1 VFRGKSFCIVPVDPG
16 WRFQP
21 QARSP
26 EISVQRRIDFM
37 RRTHTL
43 PFNPMNALLRRLFSP
58 FLLVAFSATLHAAA
72 PQKPNVLFIA
82 VDDLRDWVGYFGH
95 NPQTKTPNYDRL
107 AKMGTSFTRAY
118 CASPSCNPSRTALMS
133 GMRPSTTGVYEND
146 TDFRPVVPADK
157 PMTTAFRNA
166 GYYVHGSGKIYHEA
180 YRRSTEWDHY
190 LENEGGYPRLP
201 AGQSDGVGGIKFAP
215 LDCKDQDIP
224 DWAIAD
230 YGIASLAKKHDKPFF
245 LAVGFKK
252 PHMPWNVPRKYFEM
266 FPLESIKLPP
276 HLATDLDDVPP
287 SGVRMARPTGD
298 HAAMLESGRWKEAVQ
313 AYLATIA
320 YCDMNLGRLLDAFEK
335 SAYKNNTIICLWGD
349 HGWSL
354 GEKSHWR
361 KFALWEEPTRM
372 PLMWVVPGVTK
383 PGTLCDRPVDLMSLY
398 PTLMELCGIAKPSHV
413 EGVSIRPLLANPKAA
428 WTQPAVTTY
437 RFKNHTV
444 RSAEWRY
451 IRYENGEEELYDE
464 TKDPNEYTNLAGKP
478 EFAAKKI
485 ELAKF
490 MPQTNHR
497 DMGPAG
503 GNEKADT
510 RGAKKKNKN
519 KAE

>member
-1 VFRGKSFCIVPVDPG
+1 
-16 WRFQP
+16 
-21 QARSP
+21 
-26 EISVQRRIDFM
+26 
-37 RRTHTL
+37 
-43 PFNPMNALLRRLFSP
+43 MNTLLRPILHSL
-58 FLLVAFSATLHAAA
+58 LLVALATALHAAA

-95 NPQTKTPNYDRL
+95 NPQARTPNYDRL

-118 CASPSCNPSRTALMS
+118 CASPSCNPSRAALMS

-146 TDFRPVVPADK
+146 TDFRPVIPADK
-157 PMTTAFRNA
+157 ALTTAFRNA
-166 GYYVHGSGKIYHEA
+166 GYYVHGAGKIYHEA
-180 YRRSTEWDHY
+180 YRRPSEWDHY
-190 LENEGGYPRLP
+190 LEREGAYPKVP
-201 AGQSDGVGGIKFAP
+201 TGQSEGVGGIKFAP
-215 LDCKDQDIP
+215 LDCKDEDIP
-224 DWAIAD
+224 DYAIAD

-245 LAVGFKK
+245 LAVGFHK
-252 PHMPWNVPRKYFEM
+252 PHMPWNVPRKYFDL

-276 HLATDLDDVPP
+276 HLTTDLDDVPP
-287 SGVRMARPTGD
+287 AGVRMARPTGD

-335 SAYKNNTIICLWGD
+335 SPHKDNTIICLWGD

-383 PGTLCDRPVDLMSLY
+383 PGTICDRPVDLMSLY
-398 PTLMELCGIAKPSHV
+398 PTLMELTGTTKPAHV
-413 EGVSIRPLLANPKAA
+413 EGVSIKPLLANPKAA

-437 RFKNHTV
+437 RFKNHAV

-464 TKDPNEYTNLAGKP
+464 VKDPNEYTNLAGKP
-478 EFAAKKI
+478 EFAAKKV

-490 MPQTNHR
+490 MPKTDQR

-503 GNEKADT
+503 GNAKADT
-510 RGAKKKNKN
+510 RAANRKKK
-519 KAE
+519 AE